1 MKTDDVVLETITDGV
16 LQIRLNR
23 PERMN
28 ALGFEMSQRL
38 KRPLRFTA
46 T

>member
-1 MKTDDVVLETITDGV
+1 MMTDDVVLESIADGV

-38 KRPLRFTA
+38 KRPPRFAA